1 MFGVMLHLFIFT
13 ILKATATELN
23 CISKI
28 NHKPVGEEGHQWEI
42 PVMCFYKNILHPEIW
57 TATMLLNK
65 TKQNKNQRLD
75 IASLFLTHL
84 TDFVLLSLSNMQSP
98 TVLSRVVNSKNQFS
112 IAIQTC

>member
-65 TKQNKNQRLD
+65 TKQKPEVR
-75 IASLFLTHL
+75 H
-84 TDFVLLSLSNMQSP
+84 
-98 TVLSRVVNSKNQFS
+98 S
-112 IAIQTC
+112 ILVSYTSH